1 MAMAFLSRPSCS
13 ESLRG
18 AREAGLEWELQSPM
32 VQLSLPPAQSLAS
45 PVCTWI
51 GHCEPTVLRP
61 GWIVA
66 GGVRTTLALPD
77 WNANPAGLA
86 AARDQTPLLP
96 DAFRCTTATDPSLKE
111 MSVLSW

>member
-1 MAMAFLSRPSCS
+1 
-13 ESLRG
+13 
-18 AREAGLEWELQSPM
+18 M

-86 AARDQTPLLP
+86 STRDQTPLLP
-96 DAFRCTTATDPSLKE
+96 DAFRCTTATDLSLKE